1 MILLQL
7 STDTINSSQAAGQ
20 SVNPW
25 FIAEIILILSVILWQ
40 LFLSG
45 QIYLKIK
52 QLKGIFG
59 YPLKVRSGY
68 IDKKNLNRK
77 EKTIDDIVFVN
88 DEETG
93 TTHGQQY
100 GEESVKIA
108 ITEAFGSET
117 ILRIRDYINTY
128 LLNNYGAAVNFSII
142 KDFIDREVDVKD
154 EEISNSL
161 PTPLYLGLASTMI
174 GIICGLFAMPALD
187 GGRFSEGIGALING
201 VKLAM
206 LGSLSGL
213 ICTTVLT
220 SFLYKKARK
229 SLLEDKNRQIS
240 YLQAKLLPELIKAE
254 DTGVS
259 GLKASLDRF
268 ARVATGISE
277 NILRAA
283 DQTGSNILLQQDVIR
298 QVGDL
303 DILKISKANLDLF
316 KRLEDNMASFGKFSE
331 YISLMSQISDNLK
344 EFATRTRNIDSI
356 VNNIDLSL
364 QNNTRLSQ
372 FLTSHFEKIEASG
385 LNALKAVDLANL
397 SFNEAIEKLEK
408 EITNRE
414 TILNNAAADA
424 DGHAKESVSALH
436 EAIDNRIALMNKNEA
451 DFETKLAEI
460 YLEISRKFEETG
472 AKYVQQF
479 ESAYAD
485 AIPRFKQLDQ
495 LEKLPEIQAAISA
508 SVEGINQLIS
518 AVGSLNETLS
528 DNAVLAK
535 LDSIEDQLRKRRSK
549 AIHSGSQSG
558 TATESKKPNI
568 WKRFQDQ
575 IRFYMRRRKRT

>member
-1 MILLQL
+1 MILLQI
-7 STDTINSSQAAGQ
+7 STDTINSSQASGQ

-25 FIAEIILILSVILWQ
+25 FIAEIILITGVILWQ

-45 QIYLKIK
+45 QIFFKIK
-52 QLKGIFG
+52 QLKGIFR

-68 IDKKNLNRK
+68 IEKKNLNRK

-88 DEETG
+88 DEETE
-93 TTHGQQY
+93 TVPSRQY
-100 GEESVKIA
+100 GDDSVKIA
-108 ITEAFGSET
+108 ITEAFGSKT
-117 ILRIRDYINTY
+117 VLRIRDYINTY

-229 SLLEDKNRQIS
+229 SLLEDKNKQIS
-240 YLQAKLLPELIKAE
+240 HLQAKLLPELIKAE

-277 NILRAA
+277 NILKAA
-283 DQTGSNILLQQDVIR
+283 DQTGNNILLQQDVIR

-303 DILKISKANLDLF
+303 DILKISEANLDLF
-316 KRLEDNMASFGKFSE
+316 KRLEDNMTAFGKFSE

-356 VNNIDLSL
+356 VNNISL

-372 FLTSHFEKIEASG
+372 FLTSHFEKIEAAG

-397 SFNEAIEKLEK
+397 SFNEAIEKLEQ

-414 TILNNAAADA
+414 TILNNAATDA
-424 DGHAKESVSALH
+424 DSHAKEAVSTLH
-436 EAIDNRIALMNKNEA
+436 EAVNNRIALMNKNEA
-451 DFETKLAEI
+451 DFETKLSGI
-460 YLEISRKFEETG
+460 YLDISKKFEEIG
-472 AKYVQQF
+472 AKYVQEF

-495 LEKLPEIQAAISA
+495 LERLPGIQDTISA
-508 SVEGINQLIS
+508 SAEGMNNLIM
-518 AVGSLNETLS
+518 AVNNLNNTLS
-528 DNAVLAK
+528 NNAVLKK
-535 LDSIEDQLRKRRSK
+535 LDSIEDQLRKRKSK

-558 TATESKKPNI
+558 AATESQKLNI
-568 WKRFQDQ
+568 WKRFHL
-575 IRFYMRRRKRT
+575 RRRKRT

>member
-1 MILLQL
+1 MILLQI
-7 STDTINSSQAAGQ
+7 STDTINSSQTAGQ

-25 FIAEIILILSVILWQ
+25 FIAEIILITGVIVWQ

-52 QLKGIFG
+52 QLKAIFG

-68 IDKKNLNRK
+68 IEKKNLNRK

-100 GEESVKIA
+100 GEDSVKIA
-108 ITEAFGSET
+108 ITEAFGSEA

-220 SFLYKKARK
+220 SFLYKRARK

-240 YLQAKLLPELIKAE
+240 LLQAKLLPELIKAE

-283 DQTGSNILLQQDVIR
+283 DQTGSNILLQQDIIR

-303 DILKISKANLDLF
+303 DILKISKTNLDLF

-344 EFATRTRNIDSI
+344 EFAARTRNIDSI

-364 QNNTRLSQ
+364 QTNTRLSE

-385 LNALKAVDLANL
+385 LSALRAVDLANL

-414 TILNNAAADA
+414 KVLNNAAADA

-436 EAIDNRIALMNKNEA
+436 EAVDNRIALMNKNES
-451 DFETKLAEI
+451 DFETKLADI
-460 YLEISRKFEETG
+460 YLEISRKFEEIG
-472 AKYVQQF
+472 AKYVQEF

-495 LEKLPEIQAAISA
+495 LEKLPEIQTAISA

-528 DNAVLAK
+528 DNAVLTK

-549 AIHSGSQSG
+549 PNYSGSQSG
-558 TATESKKPNI
+558 TASEIKKPDI